1 MRAYWL
7 LEGVEEPLYTAYPA
21 RIVIDKKTGREYQT
35 GKMVF
40 LKKSDAPKNLIENE
54 EGRYDYVL
62 LRDEEHVEGKI
73 RKRTVITKSFPTK
86 DFQRQD
92 VCRLLGFWI
101 IKGLNPTT
109 YTRKACTY
117 IRDKATGKKYKRG
130 KCVLFR
136 AEEEYPDFANLAEY
150 SGKYDIVHNCVIN
163 QSTSGGMTQEDY
175 VREIW
180 MQNVF
185 KK

>member
-7 LEGVEEPLYTAYPA
+7 IEGVDKPLYTAYPA

-40 LKKSDAPKNLIENE
+40 LKKADAPKNLIENE
-54 EGRYDYVL
+54 VGRYDYIR
-62 LRDEEHVEGKI
+62 LRDEEHIEGNFRKI
-73 RKRTVITKSFPTK
+73 TVITKSFPTA
-86 DFQRQD
+86 DFQKKD
-92 VCRLLGFWI
+92 ICGLLGLWI
-101 IKGLNPTT
+101 VEGLNPTT
-109 YTRKACTY
+109 YTQRACTY

-130 KCVLFR
+130 AHILFR
-136 AEEEYPDFANLAEY
+136 TEEEYPDFANLAEY
-150 SGKYDIVHNCVIN
+150 SGKYDIVYNWVFN
-163 QSTSGGMTQEDY
+163 QSTNGDMTQEDY

-180 MQNVF
+180 AQSIF